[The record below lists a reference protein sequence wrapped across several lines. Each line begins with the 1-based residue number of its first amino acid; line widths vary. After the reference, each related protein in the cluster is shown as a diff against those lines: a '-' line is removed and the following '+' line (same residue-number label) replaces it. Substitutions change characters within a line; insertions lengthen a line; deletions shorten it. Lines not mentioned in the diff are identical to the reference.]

1 MSNGL
6 AERLNELK
14 NRDEEVQ
21 QAVKYV
27 IEDELAET
35 DLIGVQSVMQG
46 NVEGSVKVRLDYGGL
61 EDVLNEIDELDGLDV
76 SIHSGD
82 VHVTPEGN
90 P

>member
-1 MSNGL
+1 MTI

-14 NRDEEVQ
+14 SRDKEAQ
-21 QAVKYV
+21 KAVKEV
-27 IEDELAET
+27 IEEELAET
-35 DLIGVQSVMQG
+35 DLISVQSVLQG

-61 EDVLNEIDELDGLDV
+61 EEVLNEIDELDELDV

-82 VHVTPEGN
+82 VYVNPEGN

>member
-1 MSNGL
+1 MTI

-14 NRDEEVQ
+14 SRDEEAQ
-21 QAVKYV
+21 EAVREA
-27 IEDELAET
+27 IEEELSET
-35 DLIGVQSVMQG
+35 DLISVQSVMQG

-61 EDVLNEIDELDGLDV
+61 EEVLNELDELGELDV

-82 VHVTPEGN
+82 VHVEPEGN